1 MLQMLTRAPNTNTAS
16 NKELTVKPTVKRIL
30 KAIDKLDPAIFD
42 DCGLGE
48 VEDTVVDLKDM
59 GQFEGLDADAAAL
72 AAIKEIRSLYA

>member
-1 MLQMLTRAPNTNTAS
+1 M
-16 NKELTVKPTVKRIL
+16 KPTVKRIL